1 MSNRGEGEEKRGGG
15 QRGRAEGGGERGEGG
30 GGRGRGG
37 VYRFSYTIYC
47 YMSARQVYFPVYLL
61 FNTVQNMVILLSIF
75 VIHT

>member
-15 QRGRAEGGGERGEGG
+15 QRGRAEGGGERGE